1 MPERLLVVVKSGGAA
16 AMPEW
21 RAAFAAALPEAEVR
35 MWGEPGIDAAAVT
48 HALVWEPEAGVLAS
62 FPNLRLVIST
72 GAGVDHVLADADYPR
87 HVPLARMIL
96 PETCEGM
103 AEFVG
108 MSALML
114 MRDMRTIA
122 RQQAE
127 RHWRIPPDMPLARR
141 TRVGVLGLGALG
153 LYAARYLATLGFQ
166 TSGWSRSPKTIAGV
180 TTSHGMAQLP
190 AFLAEC
196 DILVNLLPQTPDTVG
211 LLDRARLSL
220 LPQGASVLNV
230 GRAAHVVTADLLA
243 LLDTG
248 HLSTAMLDVFDTEPL
263 PKDSPLWDHP
273 RVVVTP
279 HCASTPSRT
288 DRAHRAAT
296 LIRLAEAGEPVPDL
310 YEAARGY

>member
-35 MWGEPGIDAAAVT
+35 MWGEPGVDPAAVT
-48 HALVWEPEAGVLAS
+48 HALVWEPDAGVLAT

-96 PETCEGM
+96 PETREGM

-108 MSALML
+108 MAALML

-122 RQQAE
+122 RQQTE
-127 RHWRIPPDMPLARR
+127 RHWRIPPEMPLARR

-153 LYAARYLATLGFQ
+153 LHAARYLATLGFQ
-166 TSGWSRSPKTIAGV
+166 TSGWSRSAKTIEGV
-180 TTSHGMAQLP
+180 ATSHGMMALP
-190 AFLAEC
+190 AFLAGC

-211 LLDRARLSL
+211 LLDRARLSM
-220 LPQGASVLNV
+220 LPRGASLLNV

-243 LLDTG
+243 LLDAG
-248 HLSTAMLDVFDTEPL
+248 HVSTAMLDVFDAEPL

-273 RVVVTP
+273 RVIVTP

-288 DRAHRAAT
+288 DRAHRAAA
-296 LIRLAEAGEPVPDL
+296 LIRLAEAGEAVPDL